1 MAIIINGRGRVGA
14 RPSSGGGTP
23 APSYLLDTYSGA
35 AVAYSLRK
43 LSSTYNGSAIRVRR
57 SSDNTE
63 MNIGFNSDGSL
74 NTSALLTFVG
84 GGSGYVTTWYDQS
97 GNKKNATRTVASDQ
111 PIIVSSGSIVNDSSL
126 PCINFDSYRPLLTP
140 TITYSSAF
148 TIAHVTTQTTVN
160 YLLGSSTGGI
170 IYNGSLYG
178 AGANFGAYD
187 GSNFRAITGGNLN
200 RNLGYF
206 NMKTSKLFVSLNNS
220 SDTDTGS
227 FSTSLTLGGDVLNG
241 VGGRDVGIDGL
252 YFKGKIQEIILFTSE
267 QSANKSGINTNIN
280 NYYSI
285 YTPLDSDAAA
295 FVSAA
300 GITNSTQMSAVNT
313 LVTSLKSSGVWN
325 KMKAIYP
332 VVGGNATAH
341 SKNLKNPSQY
351 NLTFSSG
358 WSHSSNG
365 MTPNGSA
372 YASTSLIPRS
382 VLSTNSTHISYYSR
396 TNKLGSNECEMGTNQ
411 VQNEKKNYM
420 CYDAYNTNYIGV
432 NQYGDSTGT
441 RLPNTLGM
449 LLLSRNDSTQFNKFF
464 NNSKEVITHHNSTTT
479 HPLAGT
485 ATKQMTLGCIRDGDT
500 TNRLYSTKECAFST
514 IGDGLTDSE
523 ASAFYTAVQA
533 FQTTLGR
540 QV

>member
-23 APSYLLDTYSGA
+23 TPSYLLDTYSGA

-43 LSSTYNGSAIRVRR
+43 LSSTYSGNCIRVRR
-57 SSDNTE
+57 SSDNAE
-63 MNIGFNSDGSL
+63 QNIGFVSNVLDTASL
-74 NTSALLTFVG
+74 LSFVG
-84 GGSGYVTTWYDQS
+84 AGNGFVVTWYDQS
-97 GNKKNATRTVASDQ
+97 GNANNAAQYNATTQPQIVLNGSIHTLNGKPTIYGSSKILGQASAVNA
-111 PIIVSSGSIVNDSSL
+111 VSSFFVANYTSLNIANYINNKVGLGGSYTGIDGVYMNDGTNSIGSTIESTSTKLVSCLSL
-126 PCINFDSYRPLLTP
+126 
-140 TITYSSAF
+140 
-148 TIAHVTTQTTVN
+148 TT
-160 YLLGSSTGGI
+160 
-170 IYNGSLYG
+170 
-178 AGANFGAYD
+178 
-187 GSNFRAITGGNLN
+187 GN
-200 RNLGYF
+200 
-206 NMKTSKLFVSLNNS
+206 TSRLFVNNTAQGTSTILNNS
-220 SDTDTGS
+220 NVSHIFANPNNAGALSNIGNMSEVIYYASNKYTD
-227 FSTSLTLGGDVLNG
+227 
-241 VGGRDVGIDGL
+241 
-252 YFKGKIQEIILFTSE
+252 FT
-267 QSANKSGINTNIN
+267 GINTNIN
-280 NYYSI
+280 TYYSI
-285 YTPLDSDAAA
+285 YPSDSDAAA

-313 LVTSLKSSGVWN
+313 LVTSLKSSGVWA

-372 YASTSLIPRS
+372 YASTSLIPS
-382 VLSTNSTHISYYSR
+382 SALSTNSTHISYYSR

-411 VQNEKKNYM
+411 VQNEKNLYM

-464 NNSKEVITHHNSTTT
+464 NNSKEVITHHNATTT